1 MHVVCP
7 DSLWYVPRSHLVKGE
22 VRVGDVVGKERFA
35 HLVAVRV
42 RVRVRVRARARV
54 RNSVRVWVSHL
65 LHSRDLFSLV

>member
-22 VRVGDVVGKERFA
+22 LRVGDVVGKERFA

-42 RVRVRVRARARV
+42 RVRARARV
-54 RNSVRVWVSHL
+54 RDSVRVWVSHL
-65 LHSRDLFSLV
+65 LHSLDLFSLV